1 MLLQK
6 TKPSNFNFRSTSVD
20 FSKLSLPSRNP
31 TKCFTELP
39 LATPPRHSQLGD
51 YSMHLSLDSVT
62 YVKLIQNAAK
72 SGSVIHGKLSHA
84 HMIKTSFKPC
94 LFLLNNLLNMYCK
107 FGEIRLAYQLFG
119 KMTERNVVTYNL
131 LVSGYTQV
139 GFYDKA
145 MNVFNEARMGGLQ
158 LDKFTYA
165 GAINVCAQ
173 TEDLEM
179 GKLIHGLVVVGGLDG
194 RVFVTNS
201 LIDMYCKCGKIDQA
215 RLLFEKS
222 DELDSVSWNSLISG
236 YVRIGA
242 NEEIFGILVEMHRNG
257 LDLTTYTM
265 GCVLRA
271 CGADFDDSIIYGR
284 MLHGSTLKLGLD
296 LDIVVGT
303 ALLDMYAKTG
313 HLRDAIEVF
322 NFMPAKNIV
331 MYNAMIAGLIQTD
344 IVSYDCAYRAF
355 NLFSAMQSQGM
366 KPSKFTFSS
375 ILKAC
380 NAVGAFEYG
389 KQIHAQVCKNDLQS
403 DEFIGSALI
412 ELYSLLGST
421 EDGLKCFNLIPKLD
435 VVSWTSMIKGHVQN
449 GHFEC
454 ALALFQELLAS
465 GWKADEFIIST
476 MLAACA
482 DLAAGRSGEQVQGYG
497 IKSGIGN
504 STIVQNAQIC
514 MYAKSGDIDS
524 ANMTFDEMK
533 NPDVASWSAIIC
545 SNAHHGCAGDA
556 LKLFELMKDLGIA
569 PNQIT
574 FLGVLTACSHGGLV
588 EEGLRYFT
596 SMHKDHGMTIDV
608 KHHACVV
615 DILARAGRLA
625 DAEKFILKS
634 GLEDSPVMWRSLLSA
649 CRVYKDTITAKHAAE
664 KVIELEPQEAAS
676 YVLLNNIYVDAGID
690 LPASEVRELMKDRG
704 IKKEPG
710 LSWIEVG
717 NKIHSFVVGDRSHPM
732 SHMLYDRLE
741 TMLEKIK
748 KTSYVD
754 DEIYC
759 QYH

>member
-6 TKPSNFNFRSTSVD
+6 TKPPNFKFRSTSID
-20 FSKLSLPSRNP
+20 FFNLSLPSKTP

-39 LATPPRHSQLGD
+39 PTTTPQHSHLRD
-51 YSMHLSLDSVT
+51 DSNRLSLDSST
-62 YVKLIQNAAK
+62 CVKLIQNATK
-72 SGSVIHGKLSHA
+72 SGSVIHGKLLHA
-84 HMIKTSFKPC
+84 HLIKTSFKPC
-94 LFLLNNLLNMYCK
+94 LFLLNNLLNLYCK
-107 FGEIRLAYQLFG
+107 FGEIRLAYQLFD
-119 KMTERNVVTYNL
+119 KMTERNVVSYNL

-145 MNVFNEARMGGLQ
+145 LNVFNDARMGGQ
-158 LDKFTYA
+158 KLDKFTYA
-165 GAINVCAQ
+165 GVINVCAK

-179 GKLIHGLVVVGGLDG
+179 GKLIHGLVVVGGLGG

-222 DELDSVSWNSLISG
+222 DELDNVSWNSLISG

-242 NEEIFGILVEMHRNG
+242 NEEIFRILVKMHRNG

-271 CGADFDDSIIYGR
+271 CGTDFDDSVIYGR
-284 MLHGSTLKLGLD
+284 ILHGCTLKLGLD

-313 HLRDAIEVF
+313 NLDDAISVF
-322 NFMPAKNIV
+322 YFIPDKNIV

-344 IVSYDCAYRAF
+344 TVSDDCANRAF
-355 NLFSAMQSQGM
+355 NLFFEMQRQGM

-375 ILKAC
+375 LLKAC
-380 NAVGAFEYG
+380 NAVEAFEYG
-389 KQIHAQVCKNDLQS
+389 KQIHAQVCKNDLQF

-435 VVSWTSMIKGHVQN
+435 VVSWTSMIKGHIQN
-449 GHFEC
+449 GHFES
-454 ALALFQELLAS
+454 AVALFQELLAS
-465 GWKADEFIIST
+465 VGKTDEFIIST

-482 DLAAGRSGEQVQGYG
+482 DLATGRSGEQVQGYG
-497 IKSGIGN
+497 IKSGTGN
-504 STIVQNAQIC
+504 STIVQNSQIC

-524 ANMTFDEMK
+524 ANMTFEEMK
-533 NPDVASWSAIIC
+533 DPDVASWSAIIC
-545 SNAHHGCAGDA
+545 SNAQHGCAGDA

-588 EEGLRYFT
+588 QEGLRYFT
-596 SMHKDHGMTIDV
+596 SMHKDHGITSDV
-608 KHHACVV
+608 KHYACVV

-625 DAEKFILKS
+625 DAQNFILNS

-649 CRVYKDTITAKHAAE
+649 CRVYKDTVTAKHAAE

-676 YVLLNNIYVDAGID
+676 YVLLNNIYVDAGIE

-732 SHMLYDRLE
+732 SHIIYESLE
-741 TMLEKIK
+741 TILEKIK
-748 KTSYVD
+748 KISYVD

-759 QYH
+759 QYY